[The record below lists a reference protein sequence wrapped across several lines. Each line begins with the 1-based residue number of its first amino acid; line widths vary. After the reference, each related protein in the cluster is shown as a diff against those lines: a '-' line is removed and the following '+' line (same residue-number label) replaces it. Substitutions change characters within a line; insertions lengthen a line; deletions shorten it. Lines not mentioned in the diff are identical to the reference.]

1 MSTMTIQQLNAT
13 LVRYAAI
20 SKLTPAEVL
29 AKQGLKLGRFLRGNL
44 AKLKPEKGSIRA
56 SRIAAINAGG
66 GVKVR
71 ASARKFA
78 RARTI
83 ATASNL
89 RTKEDALFM
98 ERTKAGNV
106 KRNGRT
112 FWQIAVARELSIRES
127 GRGYLSLA
135 GQMRYVD
142 KAIISGSTFR
152 VVNRINKEV
161 GRAGMSITA
170 DGAALKFTYDNPD
183 ITEGLDRTKSKAAI
197 TTAMAETQADILK
210 YVLPRELKAAQKKAG
225 LN

>member
-1 MSTMTIQQLNAT
+1 MSVMTIQQLNAT

-29 AKQGLKLGRFLRGNL
+29 AKQGTKLGRFLRGNL

-56 SRIAAINAGG
+56 SRIAAMNAGG

-71 ASARKFA
+71 QSARDFA
-78 RARTI
+78 RKRTV
-83 ATASNL
+83 ATASNV
-89 RTKEDALFM
+89 RTREDALFM
-98 ERTKAGNV
+98 ERTKKGNI
-106 KRNGRT
+106 KRNGRSY
-112 FWQIAVARELSIRES
+112 WQIAVARELSIRES
-127 GRGYLSLA
+127 GRGHLSLA

-142 KAIISGSTFR
+142 KALITGSTFR
-152 VVNRINKEV
+152 IVNRIKEEV